1 MKKLLVIYIILMLSG
16 ITLKAQYKV
25 IVNVANP
32 VSELTKKQ
40 VSDYFLKKQKK
51 WDNKTNV
58 IPIDLNSK
66 SAIRNVFSKDVHH
79 KSTSQV
85 RAYWQQMIFAG
96 RGTPP
101 REVQSE
107 EDIISYVK
115 KYKGAIGYV
124 SNDANTSGVK
134 VLTIK

>member
-1 MKKLLVIYIILMLSG
+1 MKKLLILYLILLLSFNV
-16 ITLKAQYKV
+16 KAQYKV
-25 IVNVANP
+25 IVNTANP
-32 VSELTKKQ
+32 VSELTKKE
-40 VSDYFLKKQKK
+40 VSDYFLKKKKK
-51 WDNKTNV
+51 WANKSNV

-66 SAIRNVFSKDVHH
+66 SAVRSAFSKDVHH
-79 KSTSQV
+79 KNTSQV

-107 EDIISYVK
+107 EDVISYVK

-124 SNDANTSGVK
+124 SDSADTSGVK